1 MLTGIKLRA
10 NPTSDQT
17 LVLSQWMG
25 CARSIWNAKVDEER
39 YYRTFARKYYPI
51 GTYAPIDQKTSQFK
65 SKELT
70 PWLYKCPS
78 QIIRNSAVNWYQ
90 TYQKFMK
97 GACGRPKRKPKTD
110 RGSLYLTREV
120 FRFDRCEDGNLR
132 LFIGTKTNNI
142 GYLSFKAHAKFEIPN
157 SLYVRKERGQY
168 YVSFCYENEKD
179 ESELLSNAEH
189 LAFLQGSTKEY
200 LEEHTIGVDR
210 GVAIPAHAGSMT
222 FDFCDNQKKHMSKS
236 DRYIKRLQR
245 KLARQQKGSS
255 RRNKTKHRIATHHAK
270 KANIRNDFAHKTS
283 RSLVD
288 CKAKVI
294 VFEALSTSRMT
305 CKPKAKQDEQG
316 RYVSNKAKQKA
327 GLNKSILN
335 VGWHIIETYTKYKA
349 YQAGKA
355 VFKIPAPY
363 TSQECVQCD
372 YTHPDNRKSQELFV
386 CGNCGNTDN
395 ADNNASLVIKK
406 RAINLILDT
415 GTVLSDDGVL
425 RTQSDSGRGG
435 NRKTSRAKSS
445 TSGVQRSVKKE
456 KLAAYAVILEAR
468 CFSCE

>member
-1 MLTGIKLRA
+1 MLTGIKLRV
-10 NPTSDQT
+10 NPTSQQK

-25 CARSIWNAKVDEER
+25 CARVIWNAKVDEEK
-39 YYRTFARKYYPI
+39 YYRTFARKYYPV

-70 PWLYKCPS
+70 PWLYQCPS
-78 QIIRNSAVNWYQ
+78 QIIRNTAVNWYQ

-97 GACGRPKRKPKTD
+97 GICGRPKRKSKTD
-110 RGSLYLTREV
+110 RGSIYLTREV
-120 FRFDRCEDGNLR
+120 FRFDLCEDGNLR

-142 GYLSFKAHAKFEIPN
+142 GYLSFKAHGKFETPN
-157 SLYVRKERGQY
+157 SLYVRKERGRY
-168 YVSFCYENEKD
+168 YVSFCYENGKSED
-179 ESELLSNAEH
+179 ELFSNSEH
-189 LAFLQGSTKEY
+189 LEFLQGSSKEF
-200 LEEHTIGVDR
+200 LEENVIGVDR
-210 GVAIPAHAGSMT
+210 GVTIPVHAGSMT
-222 FDFCDNQKKHMSKS
+222 FDYSDKEGNNQKRNITKS

-245 KLARQQKGSS
+245 KLARQKKGSN
-255 RRNKTKHRIATHHAK
+255 RRNKTKHRIATHHTK

-288 CKAKVI
+288 SKARVI
-294 VFEALSTSRMT
+294 VFEALKTSHMT
-305 CKPKAKQDEQG
+305 RKPKAKLDEKG

-355 VFKIPAPY
+355 VFKINPAY
-363 TSQECVQCD
+363 TSQECAKCD
-372 YTHPDNRKSQELFV
+372 HTHPNNRKSQELFV

-425 RTQSDSGRGG
+425 RTKSGSGRGG

-445 TSGVQRSVKKE
+445 PSSIQRSVKKE
-456 KLAAYAVILEAR
+456 KLEA
-468 CFSCE
+468 

>member
-1 MLTGIKLRA
+1 MGYSLLTGIKLRA
-10 NPTSDQT
+10 NPTSNQK

-51 GTYAPIDQKTSQFK
+51 GTYAPLDQKTSQFK
-65 SKELT
+65 SKELS
-70 PWLYKCPS
+70 PWLYQCPS
-78 QIIRNSAVNWYQ
+78 QILRNSAVNWYQ

-110 RGSLYLTREV
+110 KGSIYLTREV
-120 FRFDRCEDGNLR
+120 FHFDRCEDGNLR

-142 GYLSFKAHAKFEIPN
+142 GYLSFKAHRKFEIPN

-168 YVSFCYENEKD
+168 TVSFCYENGKNEV
-179 ESELLSNAEH
+179 ELSSNAEH

-200 LEEHTIGVDR
+200 LEESVIGVDR

-222 FDFCDNQKKHMSKS
+222 FDFCDNQKKKMTKV

-245 KLARQQKGSS
+245 KLARQTKGSN

-288 CKAKVI
+288 SQAKVI

-305 CKPKAKQDEQG
+305 RKPKAKQNEQG

-363 TSQECVQCD
+363 TSQECAQCD
-372 YTHPDNRKSQELFV
+372 HTHPDNRKSQELFV

-406 RAINLILDT
+406 RAINLILNT

-425 RTQSDSGRGG
+425 RNQSDSGRGG

-456 KLAAYAVILEAR
+456 KLAA
-468 CFSCE
+468 

>member
-10 NPTSDQT
+10 NPTSKQR
-17 LVLSQWMG
+17 LILSQWMG
-25 CARSIWNAKVDEER
+25 CARVIWNAKVDEEK
-39 YYRTFARKYYPI
+39 YFSTFARKYYPI

-70 PWLYKCPS
+70 PWLSKCPS

-97 GACGRPKRKPKTD
+97 GGCGRPKRKPKTD
-110 RGSLYLTREV
+110 RGSIYLTREV

-142 GYLSFKAHAKFEIPN
+142 GYLSFKAHSKFEIPN

-168 YVSFCYENEKD
+168 YVSFCYENNK
-179 ESELLSNAEH
+179 SEGGLFDNKEH

-200 LEEHTIGVDR
+200 LEDYTIGIDR
-210 GVAIPAHAGSMT
+210 GVAIPVHSGSMT
-222 FDFCDNQKKHMSKS
+222 LDFSDEKGNNQKKNMDRA

-245 KLARQQKGSS
+245 KLSRQKKGSN

-288 CKAKVI
+288 SKAKVI
-294 VFEALSTSRMT
+294 VFEALKTSHMT
-305 CKPKAKQDEQG
+305 RKPKAKQDEQG

-335 VGWHIIETYTKYKA
+335 VGWHIIESYTKYKA

-363 TSQECVQCD
+363 TSQECAKCD
-372 YTHPDNRKSQELFV
+372 HTHPNNRKSQEHFV

-425 RTQSDSGRGG
+425 RTKSGNGRGG

-445 TSGVQRSVKKE
+445 TSSVQRNVKKE
-456 KLAAYAVILEAR
+456 KLAA
-468 CFSCE
+468 